1 MLLLVYYTG
10 PESAPE
16 RFRQAVE
23 ECGLA
28 AEIRQ
33 EEGCLQ
39 YDYFLIPGGGVLLVE
54 HWESAMLQQAHL
66 AGTAMERLKQLK
78 ESFGVVTARVE
89 RFDGEAG
96 E

>member
-1 MLLLVYYTG
+1 MLLLVYYAG

-33 EEGCLQ
+33 EKGCLR
-39 YDYFLIPGGGVLLVE
+39 YDYFLIPEGGVLLVE
-54 HWESAMLQQAHL
+54 HWESASLQQTHL

-78 ESFGVVTARVE
+78 ERFGVVTARVE
-89 RFDGEAG
+89 RYEETGD
-96 E
+96 